1 MRVWYNEGGKIRKG
15 NALLKST
22 LVLCAHAA
30 VRHKSSYFHAQ
41 FKRISIHRGKKRAYV
56 AVAHSILIA
65 IYHILKDGVKYQDL
79 GVEYYNQFNAERHA
93 YLKKL
98 KALGWEP
105 PKEAV
110 PA

>member
-1 MRVWYNEGGKIRKG
+1 M
-15 NALLKST
+15 LKST

-41 FKRISIHRGKKRAYV
+41 FKRISTHRGKKRAYV

-79 GVEYYNQFNAERHA
+79 GAEYNQFNGRAEDPCILEKVESIGMGSRQKRQFLH
-93 YLKKL
+93 KCKMN
-98 KALGWEP
+98 KSF
-105 PKEAV
+105 
-110 PA
+110 